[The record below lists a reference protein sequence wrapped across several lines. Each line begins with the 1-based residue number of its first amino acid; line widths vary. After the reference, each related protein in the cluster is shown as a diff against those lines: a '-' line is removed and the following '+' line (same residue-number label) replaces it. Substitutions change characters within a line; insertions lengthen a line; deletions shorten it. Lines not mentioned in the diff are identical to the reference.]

1 MIVRR
6 QIEISVNSRKLLF
19 SSIGRNLSLQTKA
32 VDNLKFR
39 LNSISPKLKIQKT
52 IFHLSEVQL
61 KITTSTKST
70 VTRLNS
76 RLTTL
81 GKTLDS
87 LSPLKTLDRGY
98 AVARDSKTK
107 KIISNSERV
116 SINSQIDI
124 KLAKG
129 EIAAKVIERKE

>member
-1 MIVRR
+1 M
-6 QIEISVNSRKLLF
+6 
-19 SSIGRNLSLQTKA
+19 
-32 VDNLKFR
+32 
-39 LNSISPKLKIQKT
+39 
-52 IFHLSEVQL
+52 QL

-76 RLTTL
+76 WLTTL
-81 GKTLDS
+81 VKTLDS

-98 AVARDSKTK
+98 AVARDSITK